1 MVGGILKS
9 EDIDM
14 ASNPITDFVRSSTL
28 LAESADL
35 GFGSFLLLDGSDN
48 THVRVLDSGSR
59 LLDETGA
66 FIREEA
72 GVYKYNIEDD
82 SREIGFL
89 LEQSLDE
96 GFLAVE
102 SQTVY
107 ITLEIGVDDD
117 QGHLLEETD
126 GDKILGEKEPEGSNF
141 LLEKGTGPAAG
152 GKLLLNSVR
161 IGVEDSINE
170 GTLPE
175 QNRFNSSYFRD
186 FTTPTEISTRPYGF
200 LVLQDE
206 YDPFDITLDGTDGS
220 SSNAGDH
227 VVLNQTDTDGTN
239 AGDRIESER
248 FLYDPFQ
255 ESGFILNQD
264 GTKFK
269 HELGT
274 ASSLIGSAL
283 PFLPPGAQA
292 ETFDN
297 TNRTTFDTT
306 LQTFDVLEGV

>member
-1 MVGGILKS
+1 M
-9 EDIDM
+9 
-14 ASNPITDFVRSSTL
+14 
-28 LAESADL
+28 
-35 GFGSFLLLDGSDN
+35 
-48 THVRVLDSGSR
+48 
-59 LLDETGA
+59 
-66 FIREEA
+66 
-72 GVYKYNIEDD
+72 
-82 SREIGFL
+82 
-89 LEQSLDE
+89 
-96 GFLAVE
+96 
-102 SQTVY
+102 
-107 ITLEIGVDDD
+107 
-117 QGHLLEETD
+117 
-126 GDKILGEKEPEGSNF
+126 
-141 LLEKGTGPAAG
+141 
-152 GKLLLNSVR
+152 
-161 IGVEDSINE
+161 
-170 GTLPE
+170 
-175 QNRFNSSYFRD
+175 
-186 FTTPTEISTRPYGF
+186 
-200 LVLQDE
+200 LQDE

-297 TNRTTFDTT
+297 TARTTFDTT